1 MEDKKTEMAAKEI
14 LAELNKTANLIS
26 NATDG
31 DVEKSMSVSFM
42 PNGKNKNDIFIDAK
56 KFMTDDGSNIAYNEK
71 AIMEEKG
78 RILATQE
85 MGRSKTFHESK
96 TLEGFS
102 SFVPNKGT
110 KKIFEGILTKNSL
123 DAVKAK
129 WEGFK
134 PEIESFQESVAVSKT
149 VTKESSLDKK
159 LEAILEKWTLPQSE
173 VDFGDTGIQENWGEF
188 KDILDHVAK
197 EFQYNPNP
205 LGHERLEIAKK
216 IHETIKKKIVEVD
229 EEKPK
234 GDGDDK
240 NDDKEDDDNNDDG
253 NGKSKSNG
261 EPKPESEKSKP
272 ESEESTSERMLKQ
285 PSLPKD
291 QELNQKLLNAEA
303 EPSDEPSSFVPPQGS
318 ADPAKVKYLL
328 GKTKVDKKAKESFK
342 DFLVKYRRAIETIK
356 QSFAFKQVKLTRP
369 DYGKTAGD
377 VDINGLSKFH
387 LGEKIRL
394 FETREVP
401 KGKQYTIGILLDQS
415 GSMGGDKINHARTVT
430 NILLQAIKGIKGI
443 DIVVYGHTAD
453 SGGHNTITIFPY
465 CEKGMDNSA
474 SLTTAKALSNNG
486 DGYAIR
492 WVSQKMLDTNPANKN
507 SIHHLFVV
515 SDGQPSCASY
525 GGSNGITHTKACVDE
540 ARKNGVEVFGIGIQ
554 NAYSTTVGQQLFGNG
569 NFVVLNDTLSSL
581 PLLAK
586 SIKKLVSK

>member
-14 LAELNKTANLIS
+14 LAELTKTANLIS

-31 DVEKSMSVSFM
+31 DVEKSMSVSFV

-56 KFMTDDGSNIAYNEK
+56 KFMTDENNIAYDEK

-85 MGRSKTFHESK
+85 MGRSKTFHETK

-102 SFVPNKGT
+102 SFLPNKGT

-173 VDFGDTGIQENWGEF
+173 VDFADTGIEENWDDF

-197 EFQYNPNP
+197 DFKENPNP

-216 IHETIKKKIVEVD
+216 IHETIKKRIVEVE

-234 GDGDDK
+234 GNGGDDK
-240 NDDKEDDDNNDDG
+240 NDDDDDDDDDKNDDG
-253 NGKSKSNG
+253 NGKPN
-261 EPKPESEKSKP
+261 PESEKSKP

-285 PSLPKD
+285 PSLPNNGLA
-291 QELNQKLLNAEA
+291 EKLQNAES
-303 EPSDEPSSFVPPQGS
+303 EPSDEPSSFVPPQGKG
-318 ADPAKVKYLL
+318 DPAKVKYLL
-328 GKTKVDKKAKESFK
+328 GKTKVDKKAKEGFK
-342 DFLVKYRRAIETIK
+342 NFLVKYRRAIETIK
-356 QSFAFKQVKLTRP
+356 QSFAFKQVKLSRP

-415 GSMGGDKINHARTVT
+415 GSMSGDKIDHARTVT

-453 SGGHNTITIFPY
+453 SGGQNTITIFPY
-465 CEKGMDNSA
+465 CEKGVDNSA

-525 GGSNGITHTKACVDE
+525 SVADGIHHTKTCVDE

-554 NAYSTTVGQQLFGNG
+554 NAYSTSVGEQLFGNG
-569 NFVVLNDTLSSL
+569 KFVILKDTLSSL

-586 SIKKLVSK
+586 SIKKLVSN